1 MSRLWLLLLII
12 IPSSPLLHATT
23 TTEEDY
29 ASDEARC
36 TDLNFRAA
44 DLQGGDACRVVA
56 ATILNADFLA
66 ATAFDVARACH
77 PANGG
82 NCIANALVV
91 ADEIENAPN
100 CEIYGGTNVAA
111 FLSEVR
117 EGRVGFARLM
127 QLACYQYGECYQS
140 ILNGI
145 DYCTAH
151 PDMDWAG
158 NCLLNN
164 VTCDDDNY
172 NNGGCLLDYLLP
184 VLDSLPEHA
193 PKGDSS
199 TNFTYIVRDAEARC
213 NCEALSTRAT
223 ILEKNDTPCAIAVAI
238 VKEEDIL
245 IGNMNITLVVE
256 KIDDTCDIPTEYTC
270 VENALDIARG
280 IDEYVCEDIRDTT
293 FINLLRNSST
303 DFDDITNFACRSKD
317 CYINLMACA
326 DTLGSSSFY
335 STTTIVDASGTTETV
350 STSPSESPSTS
361 HQPSSSPSYTPS
373 EQNTNFTCNEPL
385 SCNCLTEFSSVTSNL
400 SPTMKESLLKFNTT
414 LLEQM
419 RATTCC
425 KDFNAEA
432 ANLITM
438 DYCSLHRA
446 IVLEGSI
453 FAGTNDEI
461 NITCNEQ
468 FKCTGNISELLSKM
482 KQDNCRV
489 KQESDD
495 IAESL
500 YYVNITNDFEAITK
514 FVCGNRDCYNA
525 VKVVVESCAQN
536 SNTTSD
542 CTQSATLDCLRS
554 FMTVVNGI
562 SDEGTE
568 SYLGISEYE
577 MERVIPNWYLA
588 ITDRIANMAT
598 TQTTT
603 SVITTYMSILFVS
616 LVVS

>member
-1 MSRLWLLLLII
+1 
-12 IPSSPLLHATT
+12 
-23 TTEEDY
+23 
-29 ASDEARC
+29 
-36 TDLNFRAA
+36 
-44 DLQGGDACRVVA
+44 
-56 ATILNADFLA
+56 
-66 ATAFDVARACH
+66 
-77 PANGG
+77 
-82 NCIANALVV
+82 
-91 ADEIENAPN
+91 
-100 CEIYGGTNVAA
+100 
-111 FLSEVR
+111 
-117 EGRVGFARLM
+117 M

-140 ILNGI
+140 ILDCV

-164 VTCDDDNY
+164 VTCDND
-172 NNGGCLLDYLLP
+172 NGGCLLDYLLP
-184 VLDSLPEHA
+184 VVTSLPDHV
-193 PKGDSS
+193 PKGDT

-213 NCEALSTRAT
+213 NCESLSTRAKL
-223 ILEKNDTPCAIAVAI
+223 LEKNDTSCRVAVAI
-238 VKEEDIL
+238 VNEEDIL
-245 IGNMNITLVVE
+245 IGNSNITMVVE
-256 KIDDTCDIPTEYTC
+256 KLDDTCDIPTEYTC
-270 VENALDIARG
+270 LENALDIARG
-280 IDEYVCEDIRDTT
+280 IDEYVCEDIGDTT
-293 FINLLRNSST
+293 FVNMLRNSST

-317 CYINLMACA
+317 CYITLMACA

-335 STTTIVDASGTTETV
+335 STTTIEEEASGTTDTV
-350 STSPSESPSTS
+350 SMSPSESPSSS

-414 LLEQM
+414 LLEKM

-425 KDFNAEA
+425 SDFNVEA
-432 ANLITM
+432 ANLIKM

-461 NITCNEQ
+461 NVTCNEQ
-468 FKCTGNISELLSKM
+468 TACVGNITEVLSKM

-500 YYVNITNDFEAITK
+500 YYVNITTDFDAITK
-514 FVCGNRDCYNA
+514 FICGNRECYNA
-525 VKVVVESCAQN
+525 VKGVVESCTQN
-536 SNTTSD
+536 SNTT
-542 CTQSATLDCLRS
+542 ATLDCLRS
-554 FMTVVNGI
+554 FMTVVNDI
-562 SDEGTE
+562 SDEGSE
-568 SYLGISEYE
+568 VYLGISEYE

-588 ITDRIANMAT
+588 MNERIANMAT

-603 SVITTYMSILFVS
+603 SVIACISFVFVTS
-616 LVVS
+616 VFS